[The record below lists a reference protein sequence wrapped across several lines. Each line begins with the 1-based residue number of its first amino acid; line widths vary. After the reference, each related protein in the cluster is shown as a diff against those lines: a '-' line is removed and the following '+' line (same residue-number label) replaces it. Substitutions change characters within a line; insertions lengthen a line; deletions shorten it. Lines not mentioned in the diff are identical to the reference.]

1 MATLS
6 KSQLTTD
13 INANATLTAAE
24 KIILINMVD
33 SYEDYFP
40 QINTAARNAL
50 TPTLNQIIF
59 NTDVNR
65 NEYWNGSA
73 WLGIGQDISTPLV
86 VKIDLSSADILALNT
101 TDIVV
106 EVAPGPGLALIPS
119 HIAYRFTYGS
129 VQYASGGGTQNVNL
143 LSSTKTVGTAN
154 VFAVISDA
162 VIKAAGNRSGS
173 VVVNSGTSS
182 DAIVENDSLVLRA
195 NQAFTT
201 GDGTLSVWITYSLIA
216 Y

>member
-33 SYEDYFP
+33 SYEDYSA

-73 WLGIGQDISTPLV
+73 WLGIGQDVSTPIV
-86 VKIDLSSADILALNT
+86 VKIDLSSADILALHT
-101 TDIVV
+101 TGITVAA
-106 EVAPGPGLALIPS
+106 APGAGFAIVPS
-119 HIAYRFTYGS
+119 HMSYRYTFGSAAYLLGGSIELISNSIA
-129 VQYASGGGTQNVNL
+129 AGTSN
-143 LSSTKTVGTAN
+143 S
-154 VFAVISDA
+154 FIVISTT
-162 VIKAAGNRSGS
+162 VMRAAANRSGS
-173 VVVNSGTSS
+173 TATSTGTGV
-182 DAIVENDSLVLRA
+182 DAIVENNSLQLKTST
-195 NQAFTT
+195 AFTT
-201 GDGTLSVWITYSLIA
+201 GDGTLTVWVTYSIIA

>member
-33 SYEDYFP
+33 SYEDYFA

-50 TPTLNQIIF
+50 TPTLGQVIF
-59 NTDVNR
+59 NTDVAAF
-65 NEYWNGSA
+65 EYWNGSA
-73 WLGIGQDISTPLV
+73 WLGIGQNLATPLV
-86 VKIDLSSADILALNT
+86 VKVSLSSADILALNT

-106 EVAPGPGLALIPS
+106 AAAPGAGFALIPS
-119 HIAYRFTYGS
+119 HMAYRFTYGS
-129 VQYASGGGTQNVNL
+129 VAYSAGSPINL
-143 LSSTKTVGTAN
+143 LSSSKTAGTAN
-154 VFAVISDA
+154 AFAAISDLT
-162 VIKAAGNRSGS
+162 IKAAANRSGS
-173 VVVNSGTSS
+173 IAVSSGTSA
-182 DAIVENDSLVLRA
+182 DAIVENESLVLRVPTA
-195 NQAFTT
+195 YTT
-201 GDGTLSVWITYSLIA
+201 GDGTLTVWVTYSIIA